1 MKSIARKDTVVI
13 STSLPKSTVE
23 ALDSL
28 LEKRGTKNRSVLISE
43 LISKE
48 LEDTRWERIYRKGA
62 KAAKRA
68 GIVNE
73 DDVDKLI
80 HAARF

>member
-13 STSLPKSTVE
+13 STSLPKSIVE

-48 LEDTRWERIYRKGA
+48 LEDTRWEGIYRKGA